1 MALYYEGYSEAISNV
16 RAAEMPDLLRHLDGL
31 YGRDNVKDI
40 NDIEEVRRE
49 ALRQMK
55 EDFTDKDSEEY
66 KTVSFWQKVI
76 NAK

>member
-1 MALYYEGYSEAISNV
+1 MALYYEGYSEAISSV
-16 RAAEMPDLLRHLDGL
+16 WAAEIPELLRHLDCL
-31 YGRDNVKDI
+31 YGRDKVKDI
-40 NDIEEVRRE
+40 NNIEEVRRE
-49 ALRQMK
+49 ALRQVK